1 MACVGPADAAAL
13 SSQTKWKVTLRPPTP
28 PPKATATPP
37 VGSPGL
43 SSDRDMLA
51 LWPSAKHW
59 VFETAKAGVSTL
71 SPPLKLV
78 QLVCCGLTSWHGA
91 VTKYGMGNES
101 AMAKGPRGRDAS
113 PGKARH
119 FSPVLVKLETTN
131 GLSAP
136 QPAAALPSAG
146 AR

>member
-1 MACVGPADAAAL
+1 
-13 SSQTKWKVTLRPPTP
+13 
-28 PPKATATPP
+28 
-37 VGSPGL
+37 
-43 SSDRDMLA
+43 MLA

-119 FSPVLVKLETTN
+119 WSPVLVKLETTN

-136 QPAAALPSAG
+136 HPAAALAG